1 MVHLSFKT
9 SVNIIVSSDVE
20 ALFEPSIRAI
30 IDAIDAQCR
39 VAREEISVS
48 RNCFTGNY

>member
-1 MVHLSFKT
+1 MVYLSFKT

-30 IDAIDAQCR
+30 INAIDVQCR
-39 VAREEISVS
+39 AASEEISVS
-48 RNCFTGNY
+48 QNRFTGNY